1 MEQASAVP
9 LDEYLT
15 PSPLCDCDN
24 AGLKSTAMELAKD
37 VGAPAEAALR
47 VFKYVRDG
55 IAFNATLDIYLKA
68 SEALGRRTVD
78 YCNKVNVHVTLL
90 RAIGIPA
97 RYHTARVKKEILKH
111 FVPGF
116 LYSHLPSP
124 VGHFWCECHVKGR
137 WTACEALFDKPFY
150 EGMLKAGW
158 VMKEQMP
165 TIEWDGGSDLVLMK
179 HWIVEDGSTYSR
191 YEELV
196 RLAREEGM
204 PPKAFCKVLEW
215 LPVFFS
221 SRRTEKVRKRT
232 VLSGVL

>member
-1 MEQASAVP
+1 MEQASAVL
-9 LDEYLT
+9 LDEYLA

-24 AGLKSTAMELAKD
+24 AGLKRTAMEIVKG
-37 VGAPAEAALR
+37 VGTPAEAALR
-47 VFKYVRDG
+47 VFKYVRDE

-68 SEALGRRTVD
+68 SEALGRKTVD

-97 RYHTARVKKEILKH
+97 RFHTVRVKKEILKH

-124 VGHFWCECHVKGR
+124 VGHFWCECHVSGR

-158 VMKEQMP
+158 VAKEQMP
-165 TIEWDGGSDLVLMK
+165 TIEWDGDSDLVLMK
-179 HWIVEDGSTYSR
+179 HWIVEDGGTHSH

-204 PPKAFCKVLEW
+204 PPQVFCKALEW

-221 SRRTEKVRKRT
+221 SRRTEKVRKR
-232 VLSGVL
+232 

>member
-1 MEQASAVP
+1 MMEQVSAVP
-9 LDEYLT
+9 LNEYLS
-15 PSPLCDCDN
+15 PSPLCNFDK
-24 AGLKSTAMELAKD
+24 AVLRSMAMEISRS
-37 VGAPAEAALR
+37 VSTPVEGALR

-68 SEALGRRTVD
+68 SEVIGRKTVD
-78 YCNKVNVHVTLL
+78 YCNKVNVQVALL

-97 RYHTARVKKEILKH
+97 RYHTVRVKKEILKH

-116 LYSHLPSP
+116 LYSRLPNP
-124 VGHFWCECHVKGR
+124 VGHFWCECHIEGK
-137 WTACEALFDKPFY
+137 WIACEALFDKPFY
-150 EGMLKAGW
+150 DGMLKAGW
-158 VMKEQMP
+158 VTKEQLP

-179 HWIVEDGSTYSR
+179 HWIVENGSTYSR

-204 PPKAFCKVLEW
+204 PPKVFCKALEW

-221 SRRTEKVRKRT
+221 SRRTEKVRKR
-232 VLSGVL
+232 

>member
-1 MEQASAVP
+1 MGQTSAVP
-9 LDEYLT
+9 LDTYLT

-24 AGLKSTAMELAKD
+24 AGLRSTAMEIVKGA
-37 VGAPAEAALR
+37 GAPAEAALR
-47 VFKYVRDG
+47 VFRYVRDG

-68 SEALGRRTVD
+68 SETLGRKTVD
-78 YCNKVNVHVTLL
+78 YYNKINVHVTLL

-97 RYHTARVKKEILKH
+97 RYHTVRIRKEALRH

-124 VGHFWCECHVKGR
+124 VGHFWCECHVNGR

-158 VMKEQMP
+158 ATKGQVP
-165 TIEWDGGSDLVLMK
+165 TIEWDGGSDLTLMK
-179 HWIVEDGSTYSR
+179 HWIVEDGSTYSH

-204 PPKAFCKVLEW
+204 PPKVFCKALEW
-215 LPVFFS
+215 LPAFFS
-221 SRRTEKVRKRT
+221 NRRTERVRK
-232 VLSGVL
+232 G